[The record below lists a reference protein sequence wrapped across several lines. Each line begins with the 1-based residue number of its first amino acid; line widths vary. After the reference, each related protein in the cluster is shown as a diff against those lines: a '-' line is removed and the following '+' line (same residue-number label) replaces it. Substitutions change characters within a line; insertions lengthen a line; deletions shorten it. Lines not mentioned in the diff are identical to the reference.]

1 MKTEESILS
10 PSCASCEIEQ
20 INRRCLSEKG
30 EVSKG
35 CPTVS
40 RKKVLK
46 IADERYNDPEELKFA
61 QQASRQEADG
71 YDNKFDSEKR
81 SLAFNPIKTRIVEIC
96 EFADKMDY
104 QRIGLAFCIGLAGEA
119 AVVEKVLQKRG
130 FDVVS
135 VVCKAGCVPK
145 ERIGLK
151 KEEFVVPEIGEMI
164 PGASETMCNP
174 IFQAEV
180 LNTEKTEFNIVL
192 GLCVGHDSLFFKHA
206 DAYTTVLAV
215 KDRVTGHNPLA
226 AIYQSSSYYRKI
238 MQ

>member
-1 MKTEESILS
+1 MKNKSKKTF
-10 PSCASCEIEQ
+10 PTCASCEIEMW
-20 INRRCLSEKG
+20 NRRCIVENG

-40 RKKVLK
+40 RKKVLQA
-46 IADERYNDPEELKFA
+46 ADELYNNPEHLKFA
-61 QQASRQEADG
+61 RQASIQEGDG
-71 YDNKFDSEKR
+71 YDNKFDKESR
-81 SLAFNPIKTRIVEIC
+81 SVVLNPIKTRIVEVC
-96 EFADKMDY
+96 EFAKKMAY
-104 QRIGLAFCIGLAGEA
+104 QRIGLAFCIGLAREA
-119 AVVEKVLQKRG
+119 AIVEEVLQNHD
-130 FDVVS
+130 FEVVS

-145 ERIGLK
+145 ERIGVN
-151 KEEFVVPEIGEMI
+151 KEEFIVPEIGEMI

-180 LNTEKTEFNIVL
+180 LNNEKTDFNVVI